1 MEYAYVVLRRG
12 RRPLKSSVPMGMER
26 SILESTEVGVVS
38 VDEGEKGGEEL
49 DSRHSGMSSP
59 ELLTILRRDA
69 YHWPKLIVPP
79 LKRAGHIILDSC
91 TPEGTPPPPSHET
104 SNSKFIDD

>member
-26 SILESTEVGVVS
+26 SILESTEVGMVS
-38 VDEGEKGGEEL
+38 VGEGAKGGEGF
-49 DSRHSGMSSP
+49 SRQSDISSP
-59 ELLTILRRDA
+59 ELSTVLRREA

-91 TPEGTPPPPSHET
+91 TPEGTSPPSPET
-104 SNSKFIDD
+104 SNYKFIDD